1 MGFEEAKS
9 YISKWDLTQLRAGQN
24 CAKNNGKFTYLNTL
38 NRHIIRTHVRK
49 MGSKTKKAHNDENE
63 INRYISTII
72 GLEKIENK
80 LLLKVFNETGIKH
93 I

>member
-1 MGFEEAKS
+1 
-9 YISKWDLTQLRAGQN
+9 
-24 CAKNNGKFTYLNTL
+24 
-38 NRHIIRTHVRK
+38 